1 MTNYVTYAGKVL
13 LEVGFDQDTKERI
26 LFFLS
31 KLYYKDTL
39 EQLSINTNTQRIYIE
54 TCEQLDRQ
62 AVLEPW
68 YYSSRHGYKWG
79 NIPYPTIENVLSHH
93 TELYP
98 YDLEMF
104 INGRMETFLDA
115 ALIVEHFCNNNQEY
129 YCCRLNI
136 FDIIFN
142 YIEQDI
148 GILLETI
155 QQIKSECFDNF
166 WSQHRSNQNF
176 RLYLQEHVQITH
188 KKREILEY
196 LNLLYYNCGHLKS
209 IRYKISE
216 YKQQLIHNIY

>member
-13 LEVGFDQDTKERI
+13 SKVGFDQDTKEHI

-31 KLYYKDTL
+31 KLCYKDTL
-39 EQLSINTNTQRIYIE
+39 EQLCINTNTQRVYIE
-54 TCEQLDRQ
+54 TCEQLDTLRR
-62 AVLEPW
+62 VEGW
-68 YYSSRHGYKWG
+68 SKGYKWG
-79 NIPYPTIENVLSHH
+79 NIPYPTIENVLPHH

-115 ALIVEHFCNNNQEY
+115 ALIVKHFCNNNQEY

-136 FDIIFN
+136 FEIIFN

-148 GILLETI
+148 GILREAI
-155 QQIKSECFDNF
+155 CQIKSECLNNF
-166 WSQHRSNQNF
+166 WPQHRSNQNF
-176 RLYLQEHVQITH
+176 RLYLQEHVQITQ

-216 YKQQLIHNIY
+216 YKRQLIHNIY